1 MKTLTKRLVFSASLL
16 SALTASAASITGVSA
31 NQRWPWNNL
40 VDVDFTISDSSASM
54 AYRIELSATYNGG
67 ENKVYANSYLTEP
80 VVEGDGPKRVTWDL
94 GADCPGLKIDD
105 FTITVAATPLVGND
119 IPVYMVIDLSSGKD
133 SVKYPVRYTTKAP
146 DLGNDKCRTMELW
159 LRRIKA
165 GSEFYMGGND
175 SGMTTYLPEA
185 KKMRLTKDFYMAIFE
200 TTQQQWAQVMGT
212 WPSYY
217 SNLTWR
223 ATRPMESVSRNDVRG
238 SLYYYPWPND
248 NNQGTAGSVGV
259 STFAGKIRARTGLNK
274 FDLPTEAQWVYAAL
288 GGSAET
294 TGSDSKR
301 GIYPAVGPIGDNE
314 VRKVARCGGTNGNGN
329 GGGVADGD
337 VGISEDPNDTT
348 GTMTVGHYHPN
359 AYGLYDMLGN
369 VWEMVLDRWAAGWPA
384 EVDPVDYKGPA
395 TGEHSVLKGLP
406 YSWSTY
412 YYSVRARKEFETID
426 QAKNPGMVGARFCVT
441 LD

>member
-217 SNLTWR
+217 SNQTYR
-223 ATRPMESVSRNDVRG
+223 ATRPVESVSRNDVRG
-238 SLYYYPWPND
+238 SFYYYPWPND

-274 FDLPTEAQWVYAAL
+274 FDLPTEAQWIYAAL

-369 VWEMVLDRWAAGWPA
+369 VWEMVLDRWATNWPTD
-384 EVDPVDYKGPA
+384 VDPVDYKGPA
-395 TGEHSVLKGLP
+395 SGESTTIKGLP
-406 YSWSTY
+406 CSWTAY
-412 YYSVRARKEFETID
+412 YYSVRARTSLEGFD
-426 QAKNPGMVGARFCVT
+426 HAKSPGTVGARFCVT